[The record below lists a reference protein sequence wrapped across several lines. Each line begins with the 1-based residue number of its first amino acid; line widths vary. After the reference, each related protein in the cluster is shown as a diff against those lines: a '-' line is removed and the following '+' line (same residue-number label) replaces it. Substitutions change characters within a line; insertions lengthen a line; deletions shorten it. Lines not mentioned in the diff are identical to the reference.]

1 MELNMVNKQLDVND
15 DEVIRI
21 NGLKVW
27 TPEEKSWWRRK
38 VIKPQGLILNGVS
51 GCIKEGEFAALIGP
65 SGAGKTTFLV
75 SLAGKC
81 TLPSDGSVTV
91 NGRNVKQGAVE
102 IVPQFEVFMD
112 SLSVKE
118 HLIFMTEMKLGNYK
132 KPHNNVI
139 LNTLIRDLKLKSH
152 LNTPIKGLSGGERR
166 LLSLASS
173 LLSNPQILICD
184 EPTTGLDS
192 YNALLV
198 IGVLKKLSLTGK
210 VVICSVHQPSWDL
223 FKEFSSI
230 LLMAE
235 GKLLFHGTHEQCRR
249 LFESINL
256 RCPMNYNPAEFYIR
270 ALSNGRGY
278 IEKILEMSPNGFSE
292 CRETSEITDKGSIK
306 MTQRHWCK
314 QVELLLWRSS
324 ISLKRDIRNQLLQLF
339 LSVMASSLVIG
350 TCYMGISGNTQRGIQ
365 DIRGFLW
372 LMTSEVCFG
381 LSYNALYAFDAE
393 ITLFKREAGMYSC
406 SAYFVN
412 RLLNYIPRCI
422 VWPITLVFIA
432 TLAVE
437 LPNHVVTAL
446 EFTAALIGA
455 GFASVAYGLGMSAVF
470 ISSGV
475 MGDVMPCADL
485 PLFLMSGAFLRI
497 TSIPL
502 WLYPLK
508 YISHFYYAMDAISNL
523 YWRQIYYIDCPSN
536 STTLCIKDGPSV
548 LLENGYSANFIF
560 EDCLGLMFITI
571 LWSLLAYWGLKR
583 EEKKGYAY

>member
-339 LSVMASSLVIG
+339 LSV
-350 TCYMGISGNTQRGIQ
+350 
-365 DIRGFLW
+365 
-372 LMTSEVCFG
+372 
-381 LSYNALYAFDAE
+381 
-393 ITLFKREAGMYSC
+393 
-406 SAYFVN
+406 
-412 RLLNYIPRCI
+412 IPRCI

>member
-1 MELNMVNKQLDVND
+1 MVNKQLDVND

-38 VIKPQGLILNGVS
+38 VIKPQGLILNG
-51 GCIKEGEFAALIGP
+51 
-65 SGAGKTTFLV
+65 GKTTFLV

-118 HLIFMTEMKLGNYK
+118 HLIFM
-132 KPHNNVI
+132 
-139 LNTLIRDLKLKSH
+139 
-152 LNTPIKGLSGGERR
+152 
-166 LLSLASS
+166 

-249 LFESINL
+249 LFESAN
-256 RCPMNYNPAEFYIR
+256 F
-270 ALSNGRGY
+270 
-278 IEKILEMSPNGFSE
+278 
-292 CRETSEITDKGSIK
+292 
-306 MTQRHWCK
+306 Q
-314 QVELLLWRSS
+314 
-324 ISLKRDIRNQLLQLF
+324 
-339 LSVMASSLVIG
+339 MASSLVIG

>member
-1 MELNMVNKQLDVND
+1 
-15 DEVIRI
+15 
-21 NGLKVW
+21 
-27 TPEEKSWWRRK
+27 
-38 VIKPQGLILNGVS
+38 
-51 GCIKEGEFAALIGP
+51 
-65 SGAGKTTFLV
+65 
-75 SLAGKC
+75 
-81 TLPSDGSVTV
+81 
-91 NGRNVKQGAVE
+91 
-102 IVPQFEVFMD
+102 MD

-249 LFESINL
+249 LFESAN
-256 RCPMNYNPAEFYIR
+256 F
-270 ALSNGRGY
+270 
-278 IEKILEMSPNGFSE
+278 
-292 CRETSEITDKGSIK
+292 
-306 MTQRHWCK
+306 Q
-314 QVELLLWRSS
+314 
-324 ISLKRDIRNQLLQLF
+324 
-339 LSVMASSLVIG
+339 MASSLVIG